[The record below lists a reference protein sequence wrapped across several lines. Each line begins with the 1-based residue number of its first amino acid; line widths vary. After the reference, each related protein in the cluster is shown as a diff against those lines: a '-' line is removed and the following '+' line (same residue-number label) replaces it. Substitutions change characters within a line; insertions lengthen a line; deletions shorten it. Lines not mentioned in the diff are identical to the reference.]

1 MALTEIALQC
11 QTNYCLVVL
20 TEKEFLK
27 ERINDI
33 SYLFFLAQKLNPSVF
48 TLTCSSLE
56 FFLELMLVF
65 RLTETSYSVIPCFL
79 YFAISTLKW
88 GNEIM

>member
-1 MALTEIALQC
+1 MT
-11 QTNYCLVVL
+11 LV
-20 TEKEFLK
+20 T
-27 ERINDI
+27 
-33 SYLFFLAQKLNPSVF
+33 YFFAQKLNPSVF
-48 TLTCSSLE
+48 ILTCSSLE

-65 RLTETSYSVIPCFL
+65 RLTETSYFVIPCFL

>member
-1 MALTEIALQC
+1 MT
-11 QTNYCLVVL
+11 LV
-20 TEKEFLK
+20 T
-27 ERINDI
+27 
-33 SYLFFLAQKLNPSVF
+33 YFLAQKLNPSVF

-79 YFAISTLKW
+79 YFAISTLK
-88 GNEIM
+88 